1 MFTEIIKNWFDEN
14 GDLIDYSNRSFYLI
28 LLFEEL
34 VENGLHNNDI
44 ISISKEIL
52 KILEKD
58 FIDDS
63 LFLLD
68 QRRIAEEIS
77 YVYSICTRDT
87 KTVKEIKLEQVQAL
101 EDGDVYINDT
111 SEPDIDLRGVDLG
124 EIYYDKE
131 FMNKLI
137 GTENE

>member
-1 MFTEIIKNWFDEN
+1 MWYNIVGDIVFTEIIKNWFDEN

-77 YVYSICTRDT
+77 YVYSILLVEEKRIFSRHKIIRQCFLKFFYLDML
-87 KTVKEIKLEQVQAL
+87 KVLK
-101 EDGDVYINDT
+101 
-111 SEPDIDLRGVDLG
+111 
-124 EIYYDKE
+124 
-131 FMNKLI
+131 
-137 GTENE
+137 